1 MKFIKSA
8 FNYIYVLLMGYL
20 ILLVS
25 IFNNLSNLWSLAAGA
40 VVLFLL
46 CLIVRAKNSSGINYR
61 RLWWVVLLA
70 FPILLIIVSLSLQ
83 VDPLQNWD
91 FAKLY
96 TTAYEY
102 VHHKTLI
109 NDYYAQYPNNLFWVS
124 CLIALYKFLELIF
137 GTITFENFAIICL
150 VCSCLCV
157 YISVI
162 FIHKTA
168 RIVWDDRRAFYVG
181 LGACGFLP
189 LYLYA
194 QYFYTDTSA
203 LLLVSIFI
211 YVYFKIRTVGST
223 KQYIL
228 AAVLGLLAS
237 LIFKVK
243 VLSFIIPFAFLLDSF
258 TKIFNKKKYFICLA
272 ITILVA
278 AGSFFAFQGFD
289 QCYVKVSEAKQDK
302 CEFPAT
308 HWVMMGLNKKTD
320 GGYLQSEVD
329 YTNSYSPKEAKKNAD
344 IKKIKQRLDKMGF
357 GGTVYQVIIKK
368 SYRTWCEGSLDGRGY
383 VSRRP
388 VHPNNIIHK
397 IISLRG
403 KYQIVSYIYSNIYYF
418 IILIGMFIS
427 AIVAIKKKRYELNAL
442 RISIIGIIIFMW
454 AWECNPRYLFT
465 FIPVF
470 LLLGADGI
478 GELFDYARR
487 RRKG

>member
-8 FNYIYVLLMGYL
+8 FNYIYVILMGYL

-25 IFNNLSNLWSLAAGA
+25 IFNKLSNLWALAAGA
-40 VVLFLL
+40 AVLFLL
-46 CLIVRAKNSSGINYR
+46 CIIVRAKNSSGINYR
-61 RLWWVVLLA
+61 RLWWVVLLT
-70 FPILLIIVSLSLQ
+70 FPILLVIVSLSLQ

-96 TTAYEY
+96 TTAYES

-137 GTITFENFAIICL
+137 GTITFENFALICL

-203 LLLVSIFI
+203 LLIVSIFI

-228 AAVLGLLAS
+228 ATVLGLLAS

-258 TKIFNKKKYFICLA
+258 TKIFNKKKYFICL
-272 ITILVA
+272 TIAFAVA
-278 AGSFFAFQGFD
+278 AGSFFMFQGVD
-289 QCYVKVSEAKQDK
+289 NCYVKISNAKQNK
-302 CEFPAT
+302 CEFPST
-308 HWVMMGLNKKTD
+308 HWVMMGLNKEID
-320 GGYLQSEVD
+320 GGYLQSDVD
-329 YTNSYSPKEAKKNAD
+329 YTNSYSPKEAKKKANLE
-344 IKKIKQRLDKMGF
+344 KIKERIDKMGF
-357 GGTVYQVIIKK
+357 GGTVYQVMIRK
-368 SYRTWCEGSLDGRGY
+368 SYRTWSEGCLDGRGY
-383 VSRRP
+383 ASRNP
-388 VHPNNIIHK
+388 VHPNNIVHNILSDK
-397 IISLRG
+397 G
-403 KYQIVSYIYSNIYYF
+403 KYHIVSYVYSNIYYF

-427 AIVAIKKKRYELNAL
+427 AIAAIKKKRYELNAL
-442 RISIIGIIIFMW
+442 RISIIGIIVFMW
-454 AWECNPRYLFT
+454 GWECNPRYLFT
-465 FIPVF
+465 FIPAM
-470 LLLGADGI
+470 LLLGADGL
-478 GELFDYARR
+478 GELLDFAKR
-487 RRKG
+487 RRK